1 MERSHLTRAAKYLA
15 DLRRRTAWRKIVSFL
30 SVMVVFCTVYALV
43 LPAITMTRPTICGQE
58 EHRHDAACFA
68 AAAEP
73 APIDAAVALPRQVCG
88 LESVYPGLLPEER
101 AGFIIHVHDESCYQ
115 DGMLICTLPEVPPH
129 VHEEKCYVQERIL
142 ICGQEEEVCI
152 PDNPVPTEHFHTE
165 ACYAGVLACG
175 QEQSDEAGGHVHTPD
190 CYQQQLACGQE
201 ETGPEDEGGS
211 PEDVTGPEEGTAP
224 EDETGPEEAPGPE
237 EGTAPED
244 GTGPE
249 EGGGPED
256 GTGPEEGTDP
266 EGEPGPEEGTDPE
279 GEPGPEEGTLPE
291 DETLPEEG
299 TGHVHTDECYILG
312 EYVAACGD
320 RRIVHEHGADCRN
333 EFGELICGWPVTRE
347 HVHGPECFLEAA
359 PEEPGQE
366 ETQPEEPVCG
376 MPEHTH
382 GEECYAPEETE
393 VPDQNQDQ
401 WDAIFWSGVVESY
414 GGDAVLDARVSGVWS
429 DTSTM
434 DPVYLEELRGAAEAD
449 LTRYLD
455 RNVGIQVDERLYSE
469 AMGPMDAGA
478 EFGILLQWSMSGAG
492 FGTMT
497 YTYQFPWQVLV
508 EDVAKQVLNDD
519 NGEQALTYSIQDN
532 VLSITYYK
540 PVESVTASFS
550 LRASWAED
558 LGESTQV
565 QWSNS
570 AYSNVLFALPELTV
584 EKVMGED
591 GLRVEEDGSVWA
603 DYAVTV
609 ANTGMVQAQG
619 VVLTDT
625 LEAERFHF
633 VQGGLEDGGDYV
645 LDTGD
650 GERSLSFDG
659 YDGGDILQFPA
670 FDLAPGESRVYR
682 YMARMTAEDRE
693 AVDAAVKAGQM
704 SGETV
709 RNTAVAVCPAS
720 GGELEFSASARATYG
735 GPESKH
741 VESFSHVY
749 EAEAFQV
756 TFTVNGDAQLPVGMT
771 AEKLE
776 QTTGQGFEMTVQPLD
791 ETAGEYQAF
800 AALTETDEEAALL
813 DMQVLKV
820 GMRYNGVTLN
830 LEDCDITAAVTP
842 TDALRNY
849 QEPHTVNYT
858 VEEPEEPLGDEG
870 FGIEVKAFA
879 LSEQV
884 DAAGAPEFVEAGA
897 IYLDMG
903 DDPEIEAAVN
913 PVIEPICFSV
923 QNDLMAVRAGT
934 ETYPEYTVEFYANV
948 KRLDFAETGNLDH
961 DLAVINTSGANGEAT
976 GTPCMPNNGSNP
988 DILFLQRESDGTI
1001 VTENCSTKMFN
1012 PVNLKFNPQRD
1023 LTLGMFNILDQLNQE
1038 SETNYTLIKATI
1050 TQPGAGEGET
1060 EVIEIDLKE
1069 LNKEPSQIHLT
1080 NMQSTDGDTIWIK
1093 NGATIKLEF
1102 DPTIGQHTNAVAFYD
1117 YDITD
1122 GYIYTDN
1129 NWSGKT
1135 AVSQQGTGF
1144 WYANTAQ
1151 HGINDPAN
1159 YSGNGTKFGFGN
1171 SEGLVPKKGLG
1182 DVVWKDRSGISNTP
1196 NKANDG
1202 QFKGCTFGI
1211 VAGRQNG
1218 NLIYANGLDVPNL
1231 FNESGK
1237 AMTGKT
1243 AYTDYS
1249 LQFNREGDT
1258 YTLVAVNGAGTYGQN
1273 LDKLYRTRKNW
1284 NGSKTMYSNDF
1295 WPMDGN
1301 ATHGTDGHDLKFG
1314 DGQGKMSD
1322 GVNEKPT
1329 PDADYDGVLHNAY
1342 FGMQFD
1348 FEFTIPE
1355 GYTGPLDY
1363 CFFGDDDLWLFLNDQ
1378 LICDIGGVHSSVGE
1392 YVNLRDYIPE
1402 GTSGTY
1408 QLHLYFTERGASG
1421 STCWM
1426 QFTLP
1431 GLRSVPIDVPPGE
1444 ESGRLRIEKKVE
1456 GLVSADTDFNFSL
1469 ELRGSNNQYNCK
1481 YLDANGVE
1489 KKDDDGNVI
1498 FETIEAGSNKTFTFT
1513 LKANESLVI
1522 DDLTPGMTYTVKELS
1537 NGLNSYETTM
1547 TRSENGS
1554 IEEVVDKTNSKQV
1567 SGTVSG
1573 STSIVVTYTN
1583 SFYYAL
1589 PETGGPGEAGGLWY
1603 AMAALPTIAAAGLLY
1618 KRSRKKGG
1626 TPF

>member
-15 DLRRRTAWRKIVSFL
+15 DLRRRTVWRKVISLL

-58 EHRHDAACFA
+58 EHRHDAGCF

-88 LESVYPGLLPEER
+88 LESVYAGLMPEEH
-101 AGFIIHVHDESCYQ
+101 AGFIIHVHDGACYQ

-165 ACYAGVLACG
+165 ECYAGVLACG

-256 GTGPEEGTDP
+256 GTGPEEGGGP
-266 EGEPGPEEGTDPE
+266 EDGTGPEEGTDPE

-366 ETQPEEPVCG
+366 EPQPEEPVCG
-376 MPEHTH
+376 MTEHTH
-382 GEECYAPEETE
+382 GEECYAPEEPE

-401 WDAIFWSGVVESY
+401 WDAIFWSGVVEGY
-414 GGDAVLDARVSGVWS
+414 GGGAVLDARVSGVWS
-429 DTSTM
+429 DTSAM
-434 DPVYLEELRGAAEAD
+434 DPAYLEELRGAAEAD

-455 RNVGIQVDERLYSE
+455 RNVGIQVDGRLYNE
-469 AMGPMDAGA
+469 AMGPMDSGA

-532 VLSITYYK
+532 MLSITYYK

-570 AYSNVLFALPELTV
+570 AYSDVLFALPELTV
-584 EKVMGED
+584 EKAMGED

-670 FDLAPGESRVYR
+670 FNLAPGESRTYR

-693 AVDAAVKAGQM
+693 AVDAAVKAGQL

-776 QTTGQGFEMTVQPLD
+776 QTTGQGLRLTVDVLD
-791 ETAGEYQAF
+791 ETIGEYQAF
-800 AALTETDEEAALL
+800 AQHVEEDENLL
-813 DMQVLKV
+813 DLQVLKL
-820 GMRYNGVTLN
+820 GLDYNGVQLD
-830 LEDCDITAAVTP
+830 LADCDITAAVMPSEALLNYKKPHVVTYNLSEEEKAEKEAGYDLELEVMDLAAQSAEAETP
-842 TDALRNY
+842 EVQSLGTLTVEIDDGVETPEKIEQVEMQTSITAQLRSNY
-849 QEPHTVNYT
+849 VAVREGINPYPNYT
-858 VEEPEEPLGDEG
+858 V
-870 FGIEVKAFA
+870 
-879 LSEQV
+879 Q
-884 DAAGAPEFVEAGA
+884 
-897 IYLDMG
+897 
-903 DDPEIEAAVN
+903 
-913 PVIEPICFSV
+913 
-923 QNDLMAVRAGT
+923 
-934 ETYPEYTVEFYANV
+934 FYAN
-948 KRLDFAETGNLDH
+948 LDRPAKTGDENNKVSIID
-961 DLAVINTSGANGEAT
+961 TSGKSLPQNGRGKLNSPNDNAL
-976 GTPCMPNNGSNP
+976 MPLYFEDGGEVQTTTELTQIFTERSRVYNP
-988 DILFLQRESDGTI
+988 KISLNLEMLDNISYE
-1001 VTENCSTKMFN
+1001 VTE
-1012 PVNLKFNPQRD
+1012 
-1023 LTLGMFNILDQLNQE
+1023 
-1038 SETNYTLIKATI
+1038 
-1050 TQPGAGEGET
+1050 AGS
-1060 EVIEIDLKE
+1060 
-1069 LNKEPSQIHLT
+1069 SQIEDPHYKLAELWVLKDMVNGDPAST
-1080 NMQSTDGDTIWIK
+1080 NRDDWNVYTREQLE
-1093 NGATIKLEF
+1093 TIKF
-1102 DPTIGQHTNAVAFYD
+1102 TNDPSKANDPGYIVVTSYEEETSNGTAKLVQTVFRMVYTPNTGSHTNEVNFYD
-1117 YDITD
+1117 YDISTTNRAIFNA
-1122 GYIYTDN
+1122 YN
-1129 NWSGKT
+1129 NGTGAGINSAGNY
-1135 AVSQQGTGF
+1135 QGTGAK
-1144 WYANTAQ
+1144 YA
-1151 HGINDPAN
+1151 
-1159 YSGNGTKFGFGN
+1159 FGN
-1171 SEGLVPKKGLG
+1171 NNVG
-1182 DVVWKDRSGISNTP
+1182 TP
-1196 NKANDG
+1196 FGEIRWNEYQLNKFNGAGRD
-1202 QFKGCTFGI
+1202 QFSSTDSYNGCTFGLVDRVYEGGKI
-1211 VAGRQNG
+1211 K
-1218 NLIYANGLDVPNL
+1218 YMANSPFL
-1231 FNESGK
+1231 FNDGSAEGK
-1237 AMTGKT
+1237 YSYDKGE
-1243 AYTDYS
+1243 YS
-1249 LQFNREGDT
+1249 LQFIRKGDT
-1258 YTLVAVNGAGTYGQN
+1258 YTLSAVNGSGLSDLERLQKGAQQWT
-1273 LDKLYRTRKNW
+1273 LRTDIWTNH
-1284 NGSKTMYSNDF
+1284 F
-1295 WPMDGN
+1295 WPMDN
-1301 ATHGTDGHDLKFG
+1301 ALTAGTTGHDIVFG
-1314 DGQGKMSD
+1314 AADSTGLDMVTAGGVSKLPKSDNGQ
-1322 GVNEKPT
+1322 N
-1329 PDADYDGVLHNAY
+1329 HNNY
-1342 FGMQFD
+1342 FGMQASFD
-1348 FEFTIPE
+1348 FTIPAT
-1355 GYTGPLDY
+1355 YVGPMEY
-1363 CFFGDDDLWLFLNDQ
+1363 YFFGDDDLWVFLDGQ
-1378 LICDIGGVHSSVGE
+1378 LVCDLGGVKSSTAGE
-1392 YVNLRDYIPE
+1392 YVNLGEYIE
-1402 GTSGTY
+1402 KEDDGSYAAGTHR
-1408 QLHLYFTERGASG
+1408 LDLYYTERGASG

-1431 GLRSVPIDVPPGE
+1431 NIRSVPLDQTPDGE
-1444 ESGRLRIEKKVE
+1444 RGSLRISKEVNGAVNKDQEYNFKLEIENVTDIFSVKKYDKDLTETVIKATEGKPGLYEFSLKAGESLAVFDLPQGKHFTITEIEDPLNACETTITSSDRENVVE
-1456 GLVSADTDFNFSL
+1456 GKVISGTSSADT
-1469 ELRGSNNQYNCK
+1469 
-1481 YLDANGVE
+1481 
-1489 KKDDDGNVI
+1489 
-1498 FETIEAGSNKTFTFT
+1498 TI
-1513 LKANESLVI
+1513 
-1522 DDLTPGMTYTVKELS
+1522 Y
-1537 NGLNSYETTM
+1537 
-1547 TRSENGS
+1547 
-1554 IEEVVDKTNSKQV
+1554 
-1567 SGTVSG
+1567 
-1573 STSIVVTYTN
+1573 VTYTN
-1583 SFYYAL
+1583 TFYYAL

-1626 TPF
+1626 TQF

>member
-1 MERSHLTRAAKYLA
+1 M
-15 DLRRRTAWRKIVSFL
+15 
-30 SVMVVFCTVYALV
+30 
-43 LPAITMTRPTICGQE
+43 
-58 EHRHDAACFA
+58 
-68 AAAEP
+68 
-73 APIDAAVALPRQVCG
+73 
-88 LESVYPGLLPEER
+88 
-101 AGFIIHVHDESCYQ
+101 
-115 DGMLICTLPEVPPH
+115 
-129 VHEEKCYVQERIL
+129 
-142 ICGQEEEVCI
+142 
-152 PDNPVPTEHFHTE
+152 
-165 ACYAGVLACG
+165 
-175 QEQSDEAGGHVHTPD
+175 
-190 CYQQQLACGQE
+190 
-201 ETGPEDEGGS
+201 
-211 PEDVTGPEEGTAP
+211 
-224 EDETGPEEAPGPE
+224 
-237 EGTAPED
+237 
-244 GTGPE
+244 
-249 EGGGPED
+249 
-256 GTGPEEGTDP
+256 
-266 EGEPGPEEGTDPE
+266 
-279 GEPGPEEGTLPE
+279 
-291 DETLPEEG
+291 
-299 TGHVHTDECYILG
+299 
-312 EYVAACGD
+312 
-320 RRIVHEHGADCRN
+320 
-333 EFGELICGWPVTRE
+333 
-347 HVHGPECFLEAA
+347 
-359 PEEPGQE
+359 
-366 ETQPEEPVCG
+366 
-376 MPEHTH
+376 
-382 GEECYAPEETE
+382 
-393 VPDQNQDQ
+393 
-401 WDAIFWSGVVESY
+401 
-414 GGDAVLDARVSGVWS
+414 
-429 DTSTM
+429 
-434 DPVYLEELRGAAEAD
+434 
-449 LTRYLD
+449 
-455 RNVGIQVDERLYSE
+455 
-469 AMGPMDAGA
+469 
-478 EFGILLQWSMSGAG
+478 
-492 FGTMT
+492 
-497 YTYQFPWQVLV
+497 
-508 EDVAKQVLNDD
+508 
-519 NGEQALTYSIQDN
+519 
-532 VLSITYYK
+532 
-540 PVESVTASFS
+540 
-550 LRASWAED
+550 
-558 LGESTQV
+558 
-565 QWSNS
+565 
-570 AYSNVLFALPELTV
+570 
-584 EKVMGED
+584 
-591 GLRVEEDGSVWA
+591 
-603 DYAVTV
+603 
-609 ANTGMVQAQG
+609 
-619 VVLTDT
+619 
-625 LEAERFHF
+625 
-633 VQGGLEDGGDYV
+633 
-645 LDTGD
+645 
-650 GERSLSFDG
+650 
-659 YDGGDILQFPA
+659 
-670 FDLAPGESRVYR
+670 
-682 YMARMTAEDRE
+682 
-693 AVDAAVKAGQM
+693 
-704 SGETV
+704 
-709 RNTAVAVCPAS
+709 
-720 GGELEFSASARATYG
+720 
-735 GPESKH
+735 
-741 VESFSHVY
+741 ESFSHVY

-858 VEEPEEPLGDEG
+858 VEEPEEPLGDKG
-870 FGIEVKAFA
+870 FGVEVKAFA

-884 DAAGAPEFVEAGA
+884 DADGAPEFVEAGS

-1583 SFYYAL
+1583 TFYYAL

>member
-1 MERSHLTRAAKYLA
+1 M
-15 DLRRRTAWRKIVSFL
+15 
-30 SVMVVFCTVYALV
+30 
-43 LPAITMTRPTICGQE
+43 
-58 EHRHDAACFA
+58 
-68 AAAEP
+68 
-73 APIDAAVALPRQVCG
+73 
-88 LESVYPGLLPEER
+88 
-101 AGFIIHVHDESCYQ
+101 
-115 DGMLICTLPEVPPH
+115 
-129 VHEEKCYVQERIL
+129 
-142 ICGQEEEVCI
+142 
-152 PDNPVPTEHFHTE
+152 
-165 ACYAGVLACG
+165 
-175 QEQSDEAGGHVHTPD
+175 
-190 CYQQQLACGQE
+190 
-201 ETGPEDEGGS
+201 
-211 PEDVTGPEEGTAP
+211 
-224 EDETGPEEAPGPE
+224 
-237 EGTAPED
+237 
-244 GTGPE
+244 
-249 EGGGPED
+249 
-256 GTGPEEGTDP
+256 
-266 EGEPGPEEGTDPE
+266 
-279 GEPGPEEGTLPE
+279 
-291 DETLPEEG
+291 
-299 TGHVHTDECYILG
+299 
-312 EYVAACGD
+312 
-320 RRIVHEHGADCRN
+320 
-333 EFGELICGWPVTRE
+333 
-347 HVHGPECFLEAA
+347 
-359 PEEPGQE
+359 
-366 ETQPEEPVCG
+366 
-376 MPEHTH
+376 
-382 GEECYAPEETE
+382 
-393 VPDQNQDQ
+393 
-401 WDAIFWSGVVESY
+401 
-414 GGDAVLDARVSGVWS
+414 
-429 DTSTM
+429 
-434 DPVYLEELRGAAEAD
+434 
-449 LTRYLD
+449 
-455 RNVGIQVDERLYSE
+455 
-469 AMGPMDAGA
+469 
-478 EFGILLQWSMSGAG
+478 
-492 FGTMT
+492 
-497 YTYQFPWQVLV
+497 
-508 EDVAKQVLNDD
+508 
-519 NGEQALTYSIQDN
+519 
-532 VLSITYYK
+532 
-540 PVESVTASFS
+540 
-550 LRASWAED
+550 
-558 LGESTQV
+558 
-565 QWSNS
+565 
-570 AYSNVLFALPELTV
+570 
-584 EKVMGED
+584 
-591 GLRVEEDGSVWA
+591 
-603 DYAVTV
+603 
-609 ANTGMVQAQG
+609 
-619 VVLTDT
+619 
-625 LEAERFHF
+625 
-633 VQGGLEDGGDYV
+633 
-645 LDTGD
+645 
-650 GERSLSFDG
+650 
-659 YDGGDILQFPA
+659 
-670 FDLAPGESRVYR
+670 
-682 YMARMTAEDRE
+682 
-693 AVDAAVKAGQM
+693 
-704 SGETV
+704 
-709 RNTAVAVCPAS
+709 
-720 GGELEFSASARATYG
+720 
-735 GPESKH
+735 
-741 VESFSHVY
+741 
-749 EAEAFQV
+749 
-756 TFTVNGDAQLPVGMT
+756 
-771 AEKLE
+771 
-776 QTTGQGFEMTVQPLD
+776 
-791 ETAGEYQAF
+791 
-800 AALTETDEEAALL
+800 
-813 DMQVLKV
+813 
-820 GMRYNGVTLN
+820 
-830 LEDCDITAAVTP
+830 
-842 TDALRNY
+842 
-849 QEPHTVNYT
+849 NYT
-858 VEEPEEPLGDEG
+858 VEEPEEPLGDKG
-870 FGIEVKAFA
+870 FGVEVKAFA

-884 DAAGAPEFVEAGA
+884 DADGAPEFVEAGS

-1583 SFYYAL
+1583 TFYYAL